1 MSIYK
6 HYSFDLWMTLIKSNP
21 VFKSERAKL
30 FHKNF
35 NAGKKSLEEVTAI
48 FRQVDLMCNAIN
60 EKTGKNIDADE
71 MNLMVI
77 AMMNDFSAAFADV
90 DLDELYTDTE
100 KLLFNYMPMV
110 YSDETITALNSL
122 KQNNTSFNIAS
133 NTAFIKGCSLKR
145 VLAHLELESFFDFQ
159 LYSDEIGVSKPN
171 KEFFE
176 LVLNQVNNIY
186 LKNQISLKDIV
197 HIGDNPKADIE
208 GAQSVGI
215 NSILINSNSTTIL
228 SLLN

>member
-1 MSIYK
+1 
-6 HYSFDLWMTLIKSNP
+6 MTLIKSNP